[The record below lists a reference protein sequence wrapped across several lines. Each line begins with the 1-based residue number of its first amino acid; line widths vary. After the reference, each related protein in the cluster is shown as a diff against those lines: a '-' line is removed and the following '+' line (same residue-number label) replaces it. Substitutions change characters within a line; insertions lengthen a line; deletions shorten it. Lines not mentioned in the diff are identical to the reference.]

1 MTISQRMGPQAWGR
15 FIPTEFPEIA
25 LCLDD
30 PVVCNWSTTS
40 FPQSVREHAIRSR
53 AFAAAFRRNKR
64 GGRFPAGYDFG
75 VEASR
80 THRLEVRVDA
90 RPDCI

>member
-1 MTISQRMGPQAWGR
+1 MTISQRMGSPAWGR

-30 PVVCNWSTTS
+30 PVVCALSTTS
-40 FPQSVREHAIRSR
+40 FRQSVRERAIRSR
-53 AFAAAFRRNKR
+53 DFAAAFHHNKR

-75 VEASR
+75 VEPSR
-80 THRLEVRVDA
+80 THGLEVRVDA
-90 RPDCI
+90 RPDSI